1 MFLICTYSVLS
12 VHNELKWFLFT
23 IIYCDTSKYMS
34 KYLNRF
40 VNIKIGETM
49 KRVCQLKPMEPEH
62 QVIHLEAG
70 TNIVGRS
77 KETGIRDTKCSKHQL
92 QLMVDLNA
100 AKIQLKVLGLNP
112 CGINGLMAMQETV
125 CEVKHG
131 DILEII
137 YGRHPY
143 EVVFKPPPQ
152 NTSNTSVVKLEEM
165 SKISQKS
172 KYETVESQT
181 ESWDSVENGKMLC
194 YTSKGVVASS
204 KLAAYDIDGT
214 IIKTKSGNVFPKTS
228 DDWMINYAEVPKKLK
243 SLFEDGFKIC
253 FFTNQGGIGK
263 GKVNVNEFKAK
274 IKQIIAKVQ
283 VPVQVFIAT
292 SDGYYRKPL
301 PGMWEYMEKEKN
313 QNITVN
319 RGQSFF
325 VGDAAGRPEIGKGV
339 NKRRKDHSL
348 ADRLFAKNVAIEFY
362 TPEEHFLGSKQE
374 EWVNLEFDPKVELDD
389 LPLLEPKDAKISLD
403 KCEMIIM
410 VGLPGSGTFY
420 FCILSCNN

>member
-1 MFLICTYSVLS
+1 
-12 VHNELKWFLFT
+12 
-23 IIYCDTSKYMS
+23 MS
-34 KYLNRF
+34 KYLNRL
-40 VNIKIGETM
+40 VNAKIGETM

-62 QVIHLEAG
+62 HLIHLEAG
-70 TNIVGRS
+70 INIVGRS

-92 QLMVDLNA
+92 ELMVDLSA
-100 AKIQLKVLGLNP
+100 AKIKLKVLGLNP

-125 CEVKHG
+125 CELKHG

-143 EVVFKPPPQ
+143 EVVFKPPPP
-152 NTSNTSVVKLEEM
+152 NILNTSVVKLEEM
-165 SKISQKS
+165 SKISQNS
-172 KYETVESQT
+172 KYEPVESQT

-214 IIKTKSGNVFPKTS
+214 IIKTKSGNVFPKTN

-274 IKQIIAKVQ
+274 IKEIVTKVQ

-292 SDGYYRKPL
+292 TDGYYRKPL
-301 PGMWEYMEKEKN
+301 PGMWEYMEREKN

-374 EWVNLEFDPKVELDD
+374 DWINLEFDPKVELGN

-410 VGLPGSGTFY
+410 VGLPGSGIFY
-420 FCILSCNN
+420 FCI